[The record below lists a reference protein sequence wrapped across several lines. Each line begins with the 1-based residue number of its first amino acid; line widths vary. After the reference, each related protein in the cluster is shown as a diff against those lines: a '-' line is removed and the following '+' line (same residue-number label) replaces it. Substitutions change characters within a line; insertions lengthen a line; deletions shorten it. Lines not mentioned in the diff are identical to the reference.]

1 MCPFKRDGPH
11 SVLIN
16 LSYCLNAIRKMAY
29 YEFSLLDILPYFYVL
44 IFLVYLTYNK
54 KIIGREILMFWIL
67 FIFSAIRYGIGYD
80 YFNYCNIIEN
90 GGNLEPLSNLF
101 IECARFLSCN
111 QVFFILNSFC
121 VIFPI
126 YYVSKYNS
134 LDPCL
139 SMLTYYL
146 FPILFLE
153 SLGIVRNASA
163 YSAIFLSYHFLVRRN
178 YLVSIICI
186 VGAGLFHDSGYI
198 GFILL
203 IVYLVPMN
211 RKVCIGLFCIAF
223 ISSDYIATFIQD
235 FEYDEKSV
243 LLLKMLSYIERSEQQ
258 GQFMKYIII
267 LLNILNLFYWNK
279 LRQGNSE
286 YENLLKLVNCG
297 ACIWVLFSFDR
308 TLSLRLSSYFL
319 IFQILL
325 MPLYY
330 LNFNIKYRKCL
341 RFLIIFFFSVYFSS
355 GFIINIHNYKIPA
368 KMNYIPY
375 QTIFYH
381 EKYIN
386 YKAAN

>member
-319 IFQILL
+319 I
-325 MPLYY
+325 
-330 LNFNIKYRKCL
+330 
-341 RFLIIFFFSVYFSS
+341 
-355 GFIINIHNYKIPA
+355 
-368 KMNYIPY
+368 
-375 QTIFYH
+375 
-381 EKYIN
+381 
-386 YKAAN
+386 